1 MINAIHHVQIGVDK
15 ELEVETITFYRSIL
29 CLKEISKPENLKK
42 NGGAWFEVG
51 LQQFHIAPENA
62 PKEYNSHSKRHI
74 CFLVENLEKTQKT
87 LMEKGVEIIPDNQP
101 IHNLKRFYFRDPAGN
116 RVECTEIIYEK

>member
-1 MINAIHHVQIGVDK
+1 MIKAIHHVQIAVTK
-15 ELEVETITFYRSIL
+15 ELEIATIEFYRNVV

-51 LQQFHIAPENA
+51 LQQFHIAPENV
-62 PKEYNSHSKRHI
+62 PVEYNRESKRHV
-74 CFLVENLEKTQKT
+74 CFLVENLEEAQKS

-101 IHNLKRFYFRDPAGN
+101 IPGFKRFYFRDPAGN
-116 RVECTEIIYEK
+116 RMECTEFTY